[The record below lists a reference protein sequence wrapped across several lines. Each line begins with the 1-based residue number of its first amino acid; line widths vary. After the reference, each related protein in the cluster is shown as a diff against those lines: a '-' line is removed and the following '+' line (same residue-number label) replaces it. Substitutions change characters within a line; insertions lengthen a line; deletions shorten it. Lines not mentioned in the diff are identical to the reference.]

1 MLRDVFTNTI
11 DLATLAYTL
20 IAVVIALSFHEWAHA
35 FSAYKLG
42 DPTAKNM
49 GRMTIDPFKH
59 IDLWGFVC
67 MMLVGFGW
75 AKPVPVNP
83 NNLRHGRW
91 GEIIVS
97 CAGVFTNLVLAFIF
111 TFVYVAVSLYAPVVW
126 WSDMLVNL
134 SISCIAINLGL
145 LVFNLLPIP
154 PLDGYRVAKGLLIG
168 KVRDLNLFWNI
179 ERYSGMILMVLL
191 LVLPMMGITFITDF
205 IGACINW
212 IFDGLLRMAAAIFG
226 VTV

>member
-1 MLRDVFTNTI
+1 MALM
-11 DLATLAYTL
+11 YTL
-20 IAVVIALSFHEWAHA
+20 VAVVIALSVHEWAHA
-35 FSAYKLG
+35 YSAYRLG
-42 DPTAKNM
+42 DPTARNM
-49 GRMTIDPFKH
+49 GRMTIDPLKH
-59 IDLWGFVC
+59 LDPWGFLC
-67 MMLVGFGW
+67 MMFLGFGW

-97 CAGVFTNLVLAFIF
+97 SAGVLTNLLMAFLF
-111 TFVYVAVSLYAPVVW
+111 TIIYVAVELYAPIVW
-126 WSDMLVNL
+126 WSDMLSNF
-134 SISCIAINLGL
+134 SIAFISINLGL

-191 LVLPMMGITFITDF
+191 LVLPSMGVTFISDF
-205 IGACINW
+205 MGWCING
-212 IFDGLLRMAAAIFG
+212 ILSAFVRVAAAIFG
-226 VTV
+226 VVA